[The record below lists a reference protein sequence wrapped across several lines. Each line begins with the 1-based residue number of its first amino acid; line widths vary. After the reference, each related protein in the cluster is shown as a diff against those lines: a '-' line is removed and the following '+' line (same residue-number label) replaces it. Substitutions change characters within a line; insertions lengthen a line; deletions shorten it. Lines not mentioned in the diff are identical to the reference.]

1 MRPAL
6 PPLTKPLGR
15 WEHAL
20 MAGDADTYAGQV
32 ASRWTRV
39 GGRRVHVR
47 VSTHPVPPGAPT
59 VVLVHGLV
67 VSSRYMVPTLLRLAR
82 TCRVLAPDLPGFGR
96 SDASP
101 RPPESMSDLAD
112 LLAEWMEAV
121 GLERAFFLGNS
132 LGCQILADFAARYPE
147 RTEGLV
153 LQGPTMD
160 AEARSA
166 REQMRRWLANS
177 LRERSAQMPLLLHD
191 YWEAGLPRFFDSFR
205 MALRDRIE
213 DKLPRVQAPTLV
225 VRGGRDPIVPQRWAE
240 RVTGLLPR
248 GRLVVIPGGTHT
260 LNFAAPLEL
269 VRVVEPFLRELRTSA
284 ERTLHA

>member
-6 PPLTKPLGR
+6 PSLTSSLGR

-20 MAGDADTYAGQV
+20 MAGDEDTYSGQV

-39 GGRRVHVR
+39 RGRRVHVR

-96 SDASP
+96 SDKPP
-101 RPPESMSDLAD
+101 RPPENMSDIADALAD
-112 LLAEWMEAV
+112 WMEAA
-121 GLERAFFLGNS
+121 GLERALFLGNS
-132 LGCQILADFAARYPE
+132 LGCQTLADFAARYPE

-160 AEARSA
+160 AEARSV
-166 REQMRRWLANS
+166 REQLWRWLVNS
-177 LRERSAQMPLLLHD
+177 MRERSAQLPLLVHD
-191 YWEAGLPRFFDSFR
+191 YWEAGLPRFLDSFR

-213 DKLPRVQAPTLV
+213 DKLPQVEAPTLV
-225 VRGGRDPIVPQRWAE
+225 VRGSRDPIVSQRWAE
-240 RVTGLLPR
+240 QVTGLLPR
-248 GRLVVIPGGTHT
+248 GRLAVIPGGTHT

-269 VRVVEPFLRELRTSA
+269 VRVLQPFLRELRAGA
-284 ERTLHA
+284 ERTPHA